1 MGRVLQ
7 SGPDYATFSTDVVM
21 TDLLIG
27 WPGGSLESALQL
39 VALVLVSYALVLWLS
54 AVVWVYR
61 DVRSR
66 TDDQTSQIIAV
77 ILVAIFNVPG
87 LLVYLVIRPHGTM
100 EGLFE
105 RSIENEAMLHEL
117 QLSANACQG
126 CRRPMEDEFVICP
139 WCRIILR
146 EPCRNCGKAVRTSWA
161 ACPYCTADRIP
172 PRPQPVAAPQ
182 DGGMVPPRR
191 RPEQPQR
198 QQRPRQAPAQRA
210 PLARRET
217 PPAPDDEAEEVEDE
231 ESLTRP
237 RSQR

>member
-1 MGRVLQ
+1 
-7 SGPDYATFSTDVVM
+7 M
-21 TDLLIG
+21 TDLLVG

-39 VALVLVSYALVLWLS
+39 VALVLVAYALVLWLS

-77 ILVAIFNVPG
+77 VLVAVFNVPG

-117 QLSANACQG
+117 QLSSNACQS
-126 CRRPMEDEFVICP
+126 CRRPIEDEFVICP
-139 WCRIILR
+139 WCRIVLR

-172 PRPQPVAAPQ
+172 PRPQPVAAPPR
-182 DGGMVPPRR
+182 DGNAIVPPRR
-191 RPEQPQR
+191 RPDQEQRPQE
-198 QQRPRQAPAQRA
+198 RPRQAPPQRA
-210 PLARRET
+210 PLAQRAV
-217 PPAPDDEAEEVEDE
+217 PPPPDGEEDE
-231 ESLTRP
+231 ESFTGSRP
-237 RSQR
+237 QSRR